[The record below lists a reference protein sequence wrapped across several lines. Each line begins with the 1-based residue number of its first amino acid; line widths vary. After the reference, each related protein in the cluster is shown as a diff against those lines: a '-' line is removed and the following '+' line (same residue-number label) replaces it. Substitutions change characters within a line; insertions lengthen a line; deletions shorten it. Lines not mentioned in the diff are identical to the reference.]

1 MERQICKYCRGI
13 TLLELLIVVS
23 ILGIVAVAAVPSL
36 SPGEPYRLELAA
48 REFAQAMRYAR
59 SEAIRTGEPRGFHL
73 QATDKRIRVIRPTT
87 PTPPFTAVYDI
98 YHPVSKQFYDIDLDT
113 HPFAAAA
120 TTVRSGSFRTTCNK
134 PDFIYFDP
142 RGTAWCGDPANV
154 MLNNAGITLGL
165 GSHTRVVSLDGITGR
180 VTVQ

>member
-1 MERQICKYCRGI
+1 MRHQKGF

-48 REFAQAMRYAR
+48 KEFAQAMRYAR

-87 PTPPFTAVYDI
+87 PTPPFTATYDV
-98 YHPVSKQFYDIDLDT
+98 YHPVSKQLYDINLDT

-120 TTVRSGSFRTTCNK
+120 TLTRTGTFRANCNT
-134 PDFIYFDP
+134 PDFIYFET
-142 RGTAWCGDPANV
+142 RGSAWCGDPATILLRKAVIN
-154 MLNNAGITLGL
+154 LGL
-165 GSHTRVVSLDGITGR
+165 GPHTRAVALDGITGR

>member
-1 MERQICKYCRGI
+1 MQHQDGI

-23 ILGIVAVAAVPSL
+23 ILGIVAVAAVPAF
-36 SPGEPYRLELAA
+36 SPGEPYRLDLAA

-73 QATDKRIRVIRPTT
+73 QPGDKRIRVIRPTT
-87 PTPPFTAVYDI
+87 PTPPFTAVYDV
-98 YHPVSKQFYDIDLDT
+98 YHPVSKQLYAIDLDT

-120 TTVRSGSFRTTCNK
+120 VMTRSGSFRATCNT
-134 PDFIYFDP
+134 PEFVYFDTN
-142 RGTAWCGDPANV
+142 GSAWCGDPATV
-154 MLNNAGITLGL
+154 LLGKAGLTLGL
-165 GSHTRVVSLDGITGR
+165 GSHTRIVTLDGLTGR